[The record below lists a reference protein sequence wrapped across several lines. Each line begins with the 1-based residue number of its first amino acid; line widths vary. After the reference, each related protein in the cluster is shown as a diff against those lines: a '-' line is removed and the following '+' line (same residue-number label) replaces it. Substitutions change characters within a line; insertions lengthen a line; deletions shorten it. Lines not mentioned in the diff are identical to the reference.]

1 MARGA
6 FGLLF
11 IPVVQLARR
20 QILALL
26 IQVQILAGMRQKR
39 VVSEYATRIDCRY
52 STRREGGALPVGN
65 FHEIAGDL
73 TREQLNSDM
82 YWCGVDVGRAAR
94 ERYPSLSPDWLAET
108 VGVRVCEYSR
118 GGRTIPRVWRSGGGS
133 LFYGRTGRRFLIEY
147 ESGLVGA
154 DRSRVV
160 ALLLGVS
167 FVALHSDGGVRVGV
181 REERF
186 AQGFADGM
194 LGQSY
199 YEAREIDDAR
209 VMSAVVRSR
218 VKDALF
224 GEGAAASRAHGA
236 DADLSDG
243 LNPLVAGSTGSGKS
257 VMLTDYAPVKRLASR
272 PDMVLSTNGR
282 TVKVYNRDGVPLS
295 TNVDGNSVFLVNE
308 ATGERMRV
316 PAHASHMF
324 FVEGDV
330 WFHYPNWGEPDLVFD
345 DGWVGRNM
353 TPRCSC
359 CGAPVDVDGE
369 MCDACE
375 GRLPPGW
382 WSA

>member
-1 MARGA
+1 MGD
-6 FGLLF
+6 FYEL
-11 IPVVQLARR
+11 
-20 QILALL
+20 
-26 IQVQILAGMRQKR
+26 
-39 VVSEYATRIDCRY
+39 
-52 STRREGGALPVGN
+52 
-65 FHEIAGDL
+65 AGDL
-73 TREQLNSDM
+73 TREQLNGDA
-82 YWCGVDVGRAAR
+82 YQCGVEVGKAAR
-94 ERYPSLSPDWLAET
+94 ERYPHLSPDWLAET

-133 LFYGRTGRRFLIEY
+133 LFYSRTDRRFLIEY

-154 DRSRVV
+154 DKQRVV
-160 ALLLGVS
+160 ALSLGVS

-209 VMSAVVRSR
+209 IRSAVVRSR

-224 GEGAAASRAHGA
+224 CDGAAASRAHGA

-243 LNPLVAGSTGSGKS
+243 LNPLVAGGTGSGKS
-257 VMLTDYAPVKRLASR
+257 VMLTDYASVKRLASR
-272 PDMVLSTNGR
+272 PDMVLSMNGR

-295 TNVDGNSVFLVNE
+295 TNVDGNRVFLVNE
-308 ATGERMRV
+308 RTGERVRI
-316 PAHASHMF
+316 PTRASHVF

-345 DGWVGRNM
+345 DGWVERNRF
-353 TPRCSC
+353 PKCRC
-359 CGAPVDVDGE
+359 CGAPVDIDGE
-369 MCDACE
+369 ACDACNNN
-375 GRLPPGW
+375 GFLCW
-382 WSA
+382 